1 MVNFRRKKEQIDALP
16 PHEPVFDFSKL
27 VGLDQVLLLRR
38 NIEQRLL
45 DVGVM
50 KMGQTAVWNMSTFVI
65 QYRRSLINLK

>member
-1 MVNFRRKKEQIDALP
+1 MVNFRRKNEQIEALP
-16 PHEPVFDFSKL
+16 PYEPVFDFSKL
-27 VGLDQVLLLRR
+27 EGLDQVLLLRR